1 MRKFEVRAEENQ
13 TKDRFPRSGCGATT
27 ARNPDP
33 CPQDRL
39 LNLRLAEE
47 IDEATFASKHTEMR
61 DRLASIKLQLNM
73 LDRSQDETADLAARV
88 FELSQTIR
96 QQWLTAD
103 YNAKRRIL
111 EIICLNCRLDGATL
125 VPERRK
131 PSRLAGRRARF

>member
-1 MRKFEVRAEENQ
+1 M
-13 TKDRFPRSGCGATT
+13 
-27 ARNPDP
+27 
-33 CPQDRL
+33 
-39 LNLRLAEE
+39 RLAEE

-131 PSRLAGRRARF
+131 PSRPAGRRARF

>member
-1 MRKFEVRAEENQ
+1 M
-13 TKDRFPRSGCGATT
+13 
-27 ARNPDP
+27 
-33 CPQDRL
+33 
-39 LNLRLAEE
+39 RLAEE
-47 IDEATFASKHTEMR
+47 IDEATFARKHTEVR

-96 QQWLTAD
+96 QQWLIAD

-131 PSRLAGRRARF
+131 LFDILAEGLDYEKSRGERI

>member
-1 MRKFEVRAEENQ
+1 MTGKVFCLGSQGSIRQ
-13 TKDRFPRSGCGATT
+13 GA
-27 ARNPDP
+27 
-33 CPQDRL
+33 Q
-39 LNLRLAEE
+39 
-47 IDEATFASKHTEMR
+47 H
-61 DRLASIKLQLNM
+61 
-73 LDRSQDETADLAARV
+73 ETADLAARV

-131 PSRLAGRRARF
+131 PSRPAGRRARF